1 MGNIELLDLKNDIV
15 FQELFGKQ
23 KNSKITEHLLTLILE
38 REIKNIDLDVNK
50 RMLGER
56 QDSKTGRLDIR
67 AKFNDGEDVN
77 IELQIKPYE
86 EVEKR
91 LLDYWANMYLQKIDR
106 GDKYTVLKPSIVILI
121 TNYKLKELEGIEK
134 YHTIWNLREKEYSNR
149 VLTKDIEIHILEMP
163 KVKETEK
170 GELALW
176 LRFIENSGIEGV
188 QEEMEGNKY
197 LKQAMEELEYLSDD
211 PEFRFILKS
220 REMFLRDQDVYKNM
234 ARKEGLAEG
243 RAEGLKKGLTEGIEE
258 GQKKEKIKIAKN
270 MLKEKFSIEQ
280 IERLTGLTEEE
291 IRKIN

>member
-1 MGNIELLDLKNDIV
+1 MELLDLKNDIV

-23 KNSKITEHLLTLILE
+23 KNRKITEHLLTLIL
-38 REIKNIDLDVNK
+38 RRKIKNIDLDVNK

-56 QDSKTGRLDIR
+56 LDSKTARLDIR

-86 EVEKR
+86 EIEKR

-121 TNYKLKELEGIEK
+121 ANYRLKELEGIEK
-134 YHTIWNLREKEYSNR
+134 YHTIWNLREEEYNNR
-149 VLTKDIEIHILEMP
+149 ILTEDIEIHILEMP
-163 KVKETEK
+163 KVKETET

-176 LRFIENSGIEGV
+176 LKFIENSRSEGV
-188 QEEMEGNKY
+188 QEEMKVNKY

-220 REMFLRDQDVYKNM
+220 REMFLRDQDVYENM
-234 ARKEGLAEG
+234 AKKEGLA
-243 RAEGLKKGLTEGIEE
+243 E

-270 MLKEKFSIEQ
+270 MLEEKYSIKEIEK
-280 IERLTGLTEEE
+280 LTGLTEEE
-291 IRKIN
+291 IKKL

>member
-1 MGNIELLDLKNDIV
+1 MELLDLKNDIV

-23 KNSKITEHLLTLILE
+23 KNRKITEHLLTLIL
-38 REIKNIDLDVNK
+38 RRKIKNIDLDVNK

-56 QDSKTGRLDIR
+56 LDSKTARLDIR

-86 EVEKR
+86 EIEKR

-121 TNYKLKELEGIEK
+121 ANYRLKELEGIEK
-134 YHTIWNLREKEYSNR
+134 YHTIWNLREEEYNNR
-149 VLTKDIEIHILEMP
+149 ILTEDIEIHILEMP
-163 KVKETEK
+163 KVKETET

-176 LRFIENSGIEGV
+176 LKFIENSRSEGV
-188 QEEMEGNKY
+188 QEEMKVNKY

-220 REMFLRDQDVYKNM
+220 REMFLRDQEVYENM
-234 ARKEGLAEG
+234 AKKEGLA
-243 RAEGLKKGLTEGIEE
+243 E

-270 MLKEKFSIEQ
+270 MLEEKYSIKEIEK
-280 IERLTGLTEEE
+280 LTGLTEEE
-291 IRKIN
+291 IKKL